1 MSIGQTLRW
10 AVHLRPSQIFW
21 RLLRRTQRR
30 FLKMPSGHAEM
41 PVCFPADPWPGNAEN
56 GKRIADDG
64 VIRLLNLEHALAAPI
79 DWTPQDKDALWR
91 FTLNYFEWLAD
102 LKAADRPQ
110 TARDMI
116 LDWIAGNRDPRKETW
131 HPYPLSLRLFAWLR
145 FAPWIL
151 EGSDQK
157 FERSFLSSLDAH
169 ADLLAR
175 MIEYDV
181 GGNHLIKN
189 LKGLI
194 AAAACLPSHAHLRD
208 RWMTALKEQI
218 DEQILPDG
226 FHYERSPSYHLQ
238 VLIDLID
245 ISDLLDA
252 PPAWLSD
259 AILRMLPA
267 LSTMRHPDG
276 GLALFND
283 GDVGDPKLLGALD
296 SRFGKPAPHP
306 MLPDAGYARLEVGDM
321 VVIFDAGL
329 CCPDHLTAHAHA
341 DTLSFEMSVGKERVI
356 VNGGTYAYQD
366 PLRNHF
372 RGTAAHSTIM
382 VNNEDCAEVFGTFR
396 LGRRPKKAELFW
408 DGDWLVGR
416 HDGYRHL
423 GVTVERRLRLT
434 EEGLEGRDRLLGNNL
449 LHFGSA
455 FISMHNT
462 NFENHSMYSLAL
474 KHNGGFVQH
483 KCKLAPTFFNIIDSE
498 ALLVY
503 LNYKPVL
510 ADNNPEGVEAHVL
523 RWTWSR
529 G

>member
-189 LKGLI
+189 LKGLV
-194 AAAACLPSHAHLRD
+194 AASVCLPSHAHLRD
-208 RWMTALKEQI
+208 SWMTALKEQI

-296 SRFGKPAPHP
+296 SRFGKPAPLP

-366 PLRNHF
+366 PLRNQF

-382 VNNEDCAEVFGTFR
+382 VNNEDCAEVFGAFR
-396 LGRRPKKAELFW
+396 LGRRPRKVELFW
-408 DGDWLVGR
+408 NGDWIVGR

-434 EEGLEGRDRLLGNNL
+434 EVGLEGEDRCMGAGEFSFTAPFHSLLEPCGARHPIGSLYFAHDGKCTHLDGRAALEFYRRVDSYVMMLAADDRQQQNKINWSLKKGN
-449 LHFGSA
+449 A
-455 FISMHNT
+455 
-462 NFENHSMYSLAL
+462 
-474 KHNGGFVQH
+474 
-483 KCKLAPTFFNIIDSE
+483 
-498 ALLVY
+498 
-503 LNYKPVL
+503 
-510 ADNNPEGVEAHVL
+510 
-523 RWTWSR
+523 
-529 G
+529 